1 MARVQQVK
9 RARHDGHASPRRA
22 LALGCAV
29 FLSLAEFNSSVS
41 YTVPAMNAAALA
53 LAGGA
58 WWMGWLSV

>member
-1 MARVQQVK
+1 MGLSKLDQQPLPW
-9 RARHDGHASPRRA
+9 RAVLAF
-22 LALGCAV
+22 ALGCAV
-29 FLSLAEFNSSVS
+29 FLSLAEFNTSLS